1 MKITKVPGSITI
13 TPATLTVTTPSANK
27 VYDGTPLTADGTIS
41 GFVNNETATFITTG
55 GQTEVGNSKNT
66 YSIKWNG
73 TAKSTNYQISEAV
86 GTLTVTQQSIDPEDP
101 DNNYNG
107 VTINKPSNK
116 VYDGKE
122 HKWSPVVADKEGNA
136 LVEGKDYEV
145 AYSTEDF
152 TNVTGTITVTITG
165 IGNYTGKVNRTYE
178 ITPKAYTVTTDSANK
193 VYDGTALTA
202 GGKIEGIVDGE
213 DVEFKVTGS
222 QTNKGTSK
230 NTYSLKWNGSA
241 IETNYKLEKE
251 SIGDLTVTEQTID
264 PGKDPDNP
272 NPNYSGVTINK
283 PSNKVYDGK
292 EHKWSPAVTDKEGN
306 ALVEGTDYTVEYST
320 SDFTNVTGTITVTIT
335 GIGNYTGTVTRTY
348 EITPK
353 AYTVTTESAKKVYDG
368 TALIA
373 GGKIEGI
380 VDGENV
386 EFKVTG
392 SQTNKGTS
400 KNTYSLKWNG
410 SAIETN
416 YALASE
422 AIGDLTVTEQTI
434 DPGKDPDKPN
444 PNYSGVTINNPS
456 NSVYDGKEH
465 KWSPAV
471 TDKEGNAL
479 VEGTDYEVTYS
490 TSDFRNVTGTITV
503 TITGIGN
510 YTGKVNRTYE
520 ITPKAYTVTTD
531 SAKKVY
537 DGTALTAGGKIE
549 GIVDGEVVVVHTTG
563 SQTEVGSTPNTYKL
577 EWKKASSKNY
587 KLKEDSIGTLTVT
600 EQTIDPGKDPDN
612 PNPNYSGVTINNPSN
627 SVYDGKEHKWSPA
640 VTDKEGNALVEGTDY
655 TVEYSTS
662 DFTNVT
668 GTITVTI
675 TGIGNY
681 TGTVT
686 RTYEIT
692 PKAYT
697 VTTES
702 AKKVYDGTALTAGG
716 KIEGIV
722 DGETVEFT
730 TTGSRT
736 VEGTSKNTYSL
747 KWNGSAIQT
756 NYKLAKESIG
766 DLTVT
771 PKSIIPDEPNT
782 PDDKK
787 TGITVSDPKDS
798 KYDGQEHREVLTVK
812 DTKTGKDL
820 IANKDYTV
828 VYSDDLVNAG
838 TVTIKVSGL
847 GNYSGSFT
855 KTYKITK
862 RLVTLT
868 SATVSKTYDG
878 QALTN
883 TSITVSGDGFVEGEG
898 ASYEVTGSQTVV
910 GNSANAFEYKLNEK
924 TLASNYDITK
934 VVGTLTITAAPAPV
948 TPPTPVS
955 PPPVTPRYI
964 QQVVPAPTPQEEV
977 KKEKTPK
984 AEPKEEKVDKEKTPK
999 ARPEKFWALINLI
1012 CAIVTVLFGLLLLI
1026 SKRHKSED
1034 DEEDDE
1040 TKQQTNN
1047 DDESKEQEKKRG
1059 AFTRVLAVLI
1069 AIVSVVF
1076 FLVTED
1082 LSLRWTWTDQW
1093 TIWMVVIGFVQIV
1106 VFFVGRKW
1114 KNVDDDEDE
1123 QAQQA

>member
-1 MKITKVPGSITI
+1 MIYPYPVLYIHYDVTYSTTDFTNVGKITITITGKGNYTGTFDRTYEITPATLTVTTPSANKVYDGTPLTAEGTISGFVNKETATFTTTGSQTEVGSSSNTYSIEWNGTAKSSNYKISETVGTLTVTENENEIVVTTKHSSYTYDGLAHGTEVTVSNLPKGYSLDKATSSATATDVTTAIEATCDTLVIKNAEGKDVTNNLKITKVPGSITI

-41 GFVNNETATFITTG
+41 GFVNKETATFTTTG
-55 GQTEVGNSKNT
+55 SQTEVGNSKNT
-66 YSIKWNG
+66 YSIKWNR

-101 DNNYNG
+101 ENNYNG
-107 VTINKPSNK
+107 VTINKPSNS

-122 HKWSPVVADKEGNA
+122 HKWSPAVADKEGNA
-136 LVEGKDYEV
+136 LVEGTDYEV
-145 AYSTEDF
+145 AYSTSDF
-152 TNVTGTITVTITG
+152 RNVTGTITVTITG
-165 IGNYTGKVNRTYE
+165 VGNYTGKVTRTYE

-193 VYDGTALTA
+193 VYDGTALT
-202 GGKIEGIVDGE
+202 
-213 DVEFKVTGS
+213 
-222 QTNKGTSK
+222 
-230 NTYSLKWNGSA
+230 
-241 IETNYKLEKE
+241 
-251 SIGDLTVTEQTID
+251 
-264 PGKDPDNP
+264 
-272 NPNYSGVTINK
+272 
-283 PSNKVYDGK
+283 
-292 EHKWSPAVTDKEGN
+292 
-306 ALVEGTDYTVEYST
+306 
-320 SDFTNVTGTITVTIT
+320 
-335 GIGNYTGTVTRTY
+335 
-348 EITPK
+348 
-353 AYTVTTESAKKVYDG
+353 
-368 TALIA
+368 A

-410 SAIETN
+410 SATETN
-416 YALASE
+416 YKLAKES
-422 AIGDLTVTEQTI
+422 IGDLTVTEQTI
-434 DPGKDPDKPN
+434 DPGKDPDNPN

-479 VEGTDYEVTYS
+479 VEGTDYEVAYS
-490 TSDFRNVTGTITV
+490 TSDFTNVTGTITV

-510 YTGKVNRTYE
+510 YTGKVTRTYE
-520 ITPKAYTVTTD
+520 ITPKAYTVTTK

-655 TVEYSTS
+655 EVAYSTS

-681 TGTVT
+681 TGKVT

-722 DGETVEFT
+722 SGETVEFT

-736 VEGTSKNTYSL
+736 DEGTSKNTYSL

-771 PKSIIPDEPNT
+771 PKSIIPDEPDT

-787 TGITVSDPKDS
+787 TGITVSNPKDS

-898 ASYEVTGSQTVV
+898 ASYEVTGTQTSV
-910 GNSANAFEYKLNEK
+910 GNSANAFEYKLNEN

-948 TPPTPVS
+948 TPPTSPTPVS

-984 AEPKEEKVDKEKTPK
+984 AEPKEEKVEKVEKVEKEKTPK

-1026 SKRHKSED
+1026 SKRHKNKD
-1034 DEEDDE
+1034 DEEDE
-1040 TKQQTNN
+1040 TKDQTTTNE
-1047 DDESKEQEKKRG
+1047 DEEKEQEKKRG

-1069 AIVSVVF
+1069 AILSVV
-1076 FLVTED
+1076 LVI
-1082 LSLRWTWTDQW
+1082 R
-1093 TIWMVVIGFVQIV
+1093 
-1106 VFFVGRKW
+1106 
-1114 KNVDDDEDE
+1114 N
-1123 QAQQA
+1123 